1 MNNNENATTSKSQCT
16 KILAYLKLGNTLTAL
31 EALDMFQCFRLTSR
45 IWDIKQLGYEVDKRM
60 ITSRSGKRVAEYKLI
75 NN

>member
-1 MNNNENATTSKSQCT
+1 MNNNQNATTSGSQCT

-31 EALDMFQCFRLTSR
+31 EALDMFQCFRLTAR
-45 IWDIKQLGYEVDKRM
+45 IWDIKQQGYEIERKLV
-60 ITSRSGKRVAEYKLI
+60 TSRSGKRIAEYKLI